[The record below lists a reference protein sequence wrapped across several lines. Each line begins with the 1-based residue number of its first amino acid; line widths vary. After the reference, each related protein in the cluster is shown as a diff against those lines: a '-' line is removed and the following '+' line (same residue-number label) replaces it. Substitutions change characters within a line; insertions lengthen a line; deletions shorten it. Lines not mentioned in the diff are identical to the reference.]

1 MNNRVSILDFEN
13 WVSENY
19 GKIFRY
25 LVYKK
30 LFTPYEQQQA
40 FSDESIY
47 EDSYYSYGIIEEAIS
62 LGNGK
67 WLVGIRKVYEGDEI
81 SDIIEYYRLDEIKI
95 EYFEN
100 DNQEN
105 MEE

>member
-1 MNNRVSILDFEN
+1 MNNVSILDFGS
-13 WVSENY
+13 WISKNY

-40 FSDESIY
+40 FFDESIY
-47 EDSYYSYGIIEEAIS
+47 EGSCYSYGIIEEAIS
-62 LGNGK
+62 LGDGK
-67 WLVGIRKVYEGDEI
+67 WFLGIRRVYEDNEI
-81 SDIIEYYRLDEIKI
+81 GDIIEYYRLDEIKI
-95 EYFEN
+95 EYFEY

>member
-1 MNNRVSILDFEN
+1 MNNVSILDFGS
-13 WVSENY
+13 WISKNY

-40 FSDESIY
+40 FFDESIY
-47 EDSYYSYGIIEEAIS
+47 EDSCYSYGIIEEAIS
-62 LGNGK
+62 LGDGK
-67 WLVGIRKVYEGDEI
+67 WFLGIRRVYEDNEI
-81 SDIIEYYRLDEIKI
+81 GDIIEYYRLDEIKI
-95 EYFEN
+95 EYFEY